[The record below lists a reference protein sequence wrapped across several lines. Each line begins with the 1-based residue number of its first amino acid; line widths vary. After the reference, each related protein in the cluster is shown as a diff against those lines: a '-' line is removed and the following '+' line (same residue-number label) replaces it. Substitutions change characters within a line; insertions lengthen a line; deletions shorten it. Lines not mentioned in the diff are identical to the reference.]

1 MKAAERVLSSN
12 EVRAI
17 LWNQGFLVSDQNW
30 DRLEQWV
37 SLLETFNRQVNLV
50 SRSDIPRIWGRHL
63 LPSLLLL
70 VFRDIPEE
78 SRICDFGSGGGFPG
92 MPLAI
97 CRPDLQV
104 TMLEARQK
112 KTRIIDQM
120 IEKLSL
126 RNAFTLQ
133 GRGEELGRSMIGSE
147 RFPVL
152 SARAV
157 ASLDRLDR
165 WTRNLREDKSKLHV
179 FKGGNLD
186 EEIRKLQKGCPG
198 IEWEQTPLDIPEFP
212 YLAENR
218 KCLVT
223 LNFHSG

>member
-1 MKAAERVLSSN
+1 
-12 EVRAI
+12 
-17 LWNQGFLVSDQNW
+17 
-30 DRLEQWV
+30 
-37 SLLETFNRQVNLV
+37 
-50 SRSDIPRIWGRHL
+50 
-63 LPSLLLL
+63 
-70 VFRDIPEE
+70 
-78 SRICDFGSGGGFPG
+78 
-92 MPLAI
+92 
-97 CRPDLQV
+97 
-104 TMLEARQK
+104 
-112 KTRIIDQM
+112 
-120 IEKLSL
+120 LSL

-133 GRGEELGRSMIGSE
+133 GRGEELGGSMVGLE

-165 WTRNLREDKSKLHV
+165 WTRNLRADESKLHV

-186 EEIRKLQKGCPG
+186 EEIQKLQKVYPG

-223 LNFHSG
+223 LKFHSG